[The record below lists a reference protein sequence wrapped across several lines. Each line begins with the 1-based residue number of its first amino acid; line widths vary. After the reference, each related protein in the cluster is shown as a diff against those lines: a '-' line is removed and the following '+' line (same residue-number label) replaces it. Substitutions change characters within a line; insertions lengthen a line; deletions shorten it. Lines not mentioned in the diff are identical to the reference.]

1 MLPCLAVLQL
11 LELTIV
17 IAGGTLATRLD
28 LFEGA
33 DDDPD
38 GQADDCSN
46 D

>member
-11 LELTIV
+11 LELTII
-17 IAGGTLATRLD
+17 IAGGALATRLD

-33 DDDPD
+33 DDNPD
-38 GQADDCSN
+38 GQGDDCGN